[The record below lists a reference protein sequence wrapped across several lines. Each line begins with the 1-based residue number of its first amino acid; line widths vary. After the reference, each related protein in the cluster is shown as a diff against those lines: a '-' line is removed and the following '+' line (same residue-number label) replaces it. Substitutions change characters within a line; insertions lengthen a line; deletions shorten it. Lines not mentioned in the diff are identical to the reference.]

1 VPAKGTLVVTLTAD
15 QAGASYNIGPST
27 FTIPGLS
34 AAKQKLVYAKST
46 ESFAEGFSGKTQYV
60 TASDITQATA
70 VMNAKI
76 ATEKTNLISQLKS
89 GLTAN
94 IASIADSAEFEVS
107 AITFSNKAQE
117 AATTFTGTAT
127 VTARIVVPTE
137 GSLLDFILAQLNQ
150 KC

>member
-1 VPAKGTLVVTLTAD
+1 
-15 QAGASYNIGPST
+15 
-27 FTIPGLS
+27 
-34 AAKQKLVYAKST
+34 
-46 ESFAEGFSGKTQYV
+46 
-60 TASDITQATA
+60 
-70 VMNAKI
+70 MNAKI

-89 GLTAN
+89 GLDAS

-117 AATTFTGTAT
+117 SATTFTGTAT

-150 KC
+150 KVLNGKTLEKSDLDVSQIVYTASLNDPKEGEVVLEVTGPVVVSLNMDEQALKEEIKGMKRSQVADFIKINTI